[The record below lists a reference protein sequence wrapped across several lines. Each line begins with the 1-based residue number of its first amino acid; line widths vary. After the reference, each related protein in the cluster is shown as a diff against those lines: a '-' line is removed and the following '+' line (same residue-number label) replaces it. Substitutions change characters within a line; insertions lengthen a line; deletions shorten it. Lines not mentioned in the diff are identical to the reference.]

1 MRISMIPVVAGLVV
15 PLGFS
20 FAGHNKSG
28 SAADKHSHETTRPNI
43 IIVIT
48 DDQGYSDLGCYGGE
62 MHTPALDRLAGE
74 GIRFTHFYNSAMC
87 VASRAAMMTG
97 NYPVSSMPGFRN
109 MPLFTEVLQEAGYR
123 TGLIGKWHL
132 PGDPMDRG
140 FDHFFGFLGGFADHF
155 TGGRDFRLDRS
166 PFTDFGDDY
175 FSTDAFTDRA
185 IQFIQSVAES
195 DEQAPFF
202 LLLSYQA
209 PHNPLQAP
217 REDIMRHRGRYMEG
231 WQAIREARF
240 ARQKVMGI
248 VPENAVLPAYP
259 ENLPQWESLS
269 PEQKDLEDLRMAVYA
284 AMIEGID
291 EGVGR
296 VMKTLE
302 ELGMDDDTFVL
313 FVSDNGTD
321 SFSVMDAVFLNRDI
335 LPGDRAS
342 NFQPGTGWAYASVTP
357 WRLYKISQHGGG
369 VTTGA
374 IAWWPNG
381 MAGQKGRIDPT
392 PVHKIDLLP
401 TLMDI
406 TLNPYSDTTISGT
419 SFYPLLKGQ
428 AWQRQEPLFFQ
439 FADNRAV
446 RTAEWTLVEVDD
458 TGWELFHIL
467 TDPLEDNDLAE
478 QYPNIVTAL
487 SEQWLNWYRAE
498 SGKDAYIPNS
508 TKDSPHY
515 KPQGDRGSGV
525 LYRPSA
531 MPEHLKHRY

>member
-1 MRISMIPVVAGLVV
+1 MITVIAGLVV

-20 FAGHNKSG
+20 FSGNNKLG
-28 SAADKHSHETTRPNI
+28 SANDIHSHETTRPNI

-62 MHTPALDRLAGE
+62 MHTPFLDRLARE
-74 GIRFTHFYNSAMC
+74 GIRLTHFYNSAMC

-97 NYPVSSMPGFRN
+97 NYPVSSMPGFRS
-109 MPLFTEVLQEAGYR
+109 MPVFTEYLQEAGYR

-155 TGGRDFRLDRS
+155 TGGRDFRLDRT
-166 PFTDFGDDY
+166 PFHDFGEDY

-185 IQFIQSVAES
+185 VEFIESVAES
-195 DEQAPFF
+195 DDQPPFF

-217 REDIMRHRGRYMEG
+217 REDIMRHRGKYLEG

-240 ARQKVMGI
+240 ARQKEMGV
-248 VPENAVLPAYP
+248 VPANAALPAYP
-259 ENLPQWESLS
+259 GNLPQWESLS

-302 ELGMDDDTFVL
+302 GLGMVDDTFVL
-313 FVSDNGTD
+313 FMSDNGTD

-342 NFQPGTGWAYASVTP
+342 NYQPGTGWAYASVTP

-381 MAGQKGRIDPT
+381 IGGEKGRIEPT
-392 PVHKIDLLP
+392 PIHKIDLMP

-406 TLNPYSDTTISGT
+406 TNISVRNKSISGE
-419 SFYPLLKGQ
+419 SFFSLLKGE
-428 AWQRQEPLFFQ
+428 AWQRQHPLFFQ
-439 FADNRAV
+439 FADNRAI
-446 RTAEWTLVEVDD
+446 RTVEWTLAEVDD
-458 TGWELFHIL
+458 AGWELFHTM
-467 TDPLEDNDLAE
+467 TDPLEDKDLAKE
-478 QYPNIVTAL
+478 YPAIVNRLAG
-487 SEQWLNWYRAE
+487 QWLDWYLKE
-498 SGKDAYIPNS
+498 SGKDIYIPNS

-515 KPQGDRGSGV
+515 SPQGDRGSGD
-525 LYRPSA
+525 LYVPGA